1 MRRLPTNSR
10 RATEELWGELEK
22 RLETAR
28 RAYGDAPREVMAHQL
43 ELHRDTLDRWNDG
56 DLLNPQFPM
65 SMDVFVVG
73 FENEMGPNLASHLRG
88 IGLRADDSPDNRV
101 AYATMKAYHTRAVV
115 FDARRPSPATFVDMT
130 TERQPHV
137 KCIAVGD
144 PNDRE
149 VVERLRTRG
158 AAAFIPLNVVDVYRG
173 GVNPFDTCVKAT
185 LTRQEKACPHFEA
198 GGLCRGECG
207 VFESAADRSPMPY
220 RR

>member
-1 MRRLPTNSR
+1 MNTEVVSETLKIVFHAATMTPATNSIEDQRVGSNRPMRRLPTNSR

-158 AAAFIPLNVVDVYRG
+158 
-173 GVNPFDTCVKAT
+173 GV
-185 LTRQEKACPHFEA
+185 H
-198 GGLCRGECG
+198 
-207 VFESAADRSPMPY
+207 SAERC
-220 RR
+220 